1 MQGIHTVMVAIGFSS
16 YSEGTFRYAAE
27 LARKFD
33 ADLLVASV
41 INSRDVEA
49 VRSVAALGY
58 KIDGEH
64 YVESIRNERKALL
77 EGYVKKTSFPAEKM
91 TVRLPVGN
99 PLEELL
105 KTIVRE
111 EVQMVVMGVKER
123 SDLEHIF
130 VGSVAEKIFRRS
142 PVTVISYRDE
152 ESAERLRKRIHVSDG
167 NRQ

>member
-1 MQGIHTVMVAIGFSS
+1 MQGNYTIMVAIGFSS
-16 YSEGTFRYAAE
+16 YSEDTFRYAVE

-49 VRSVAALGY
+49 VRSVASMGY
-58 KIDGEH
+58 EVDGEH

-77 EGYVKKTSFPAEKM
+77 EGYVSKTSFPVDRMK
-91 TVRLPVGN
+91 VHLPVGN

-111 EVQMVVMGVKER
+111 DVQMVVMGVKER
-123 SDLEHIF
+123 SELEHIF
-130 VGSVAEKIFRRS
+130 VGSVAEKLFRRS
-142 PVTVISYRDE
+142 PVTVVSYRDE
-152 ESAERLRKRIHVSDG
+152 KSAERLRKRLHAFDDK
-167 NRQ
+167 

>member
-1 MQGIHTVMVAIGFSS
+1 MQGNYTIMVAIGFSS
-16 YSEGTFRYAAE
+16 YSEDTFRYAVE

-49 VRSVAALGY
+49 VRSVASMGY
-58 KIDGEH
+58 EVDGEH
-64 YVESIRNERKALL
+64 YVESVRNERKALL
-77 EGYVKKTSFPAEKM
+77 EGYVSKTSFPVDRMK
-91 TVRLPVGN
+91 VHLSVGN

-111 EVQMVVMGVKER
+111 DVQMVVMGVKER

-142 PVTVISYRDE
+142 PVTVVSYRDE
-152 ESAERLRKRIHVSDG
+152 ESAERLRKRVHVSDEK
-167 NRQ
+167 

>member
-1 MQGIHTVMVAIGFSS
+1 MQGNYTIMVAIGFSS
-16 YSEGTFRYAAE
+16 YSEDTFRYAVE

-49 VRSVAALGY
+49 VRSVASMGY
-58 KIDGEH
+58 EVDGEH
-64 YVESIRNERKALL
+64 YVESVRNERKALL
-77 EGYVKKTSFPAEKM
+77 EGYVSKTSFPVDRMK
-91 TVRLPVGN
+91 VHLPVGN

-111 EVQMVVMGVKER
+111 DVQMVVMGVKER

-142 PVTVISYRDE
+142 PVTVVSYRDE
-152 ESAERLRKRIHVSDG
+152 ESTERLRKRVHVSDEK
-167 NRQ
+167 

>member
-1 MQGIHTVMVAIGFSS
+1 MQGIRTIMVAIGFSS

-33 ADLLVASV
+33 ANLLIVSV

-49 VRSVAALGY
+49 VRSVASMGY
-58 KIDGEH
+58 EVDGEH

-77 EGYVKKTSFPAEKM
+77 EGYVSKTSFPAERMK
-91 TVRLPVGN
+91 VRLPVGN

-111 EVQMVVMGVKER
+111 DVQMVVMGVKER
-123 SDLEHIF
+123 SELEHIF
-130 VGSVAEKIFRRS
+130 VGSVAEKLFRRS
-142 PVTVISYRDE
+142 PVTVVSYRDE
-152 ESAERLRKRIHVSDG
+152 KSDERLRKGLHAFDDE
-167 NRQ
+167 

>member
-1 MQGIHTVMVAIGFSS
+1 
-16 YSEGTFRYAAE
+16 
-27 LARKFD
+27 
-33 ADLLVASV
+33 
-41 INSRDVEA
+41 
-49 VRSVAALGY
+49 
-58 KIDGEH
+58 
-64 YVESIRNERKALL
+64 VESIRNERKALL